1 MRYCSRVTVVSLLW
15 FLVVPRMTQAQ
26 DPFQDVDENT
36 KICQN
41 YLSEADSSY
50 ARGGVDAL
58 TLTAFTLAVEN
69 PTGPYL
75 WCYKN
80 ITKDVQGADIVRL
93 LSPYLPANVTLSQST
108 TDRSP
113 TRFLNKIEEVART
126 AVDSCCGDNNL
137 FNFSLPFN
145 QTRSMVG
152 SMFFDSERDYIG
164 MTEALP
170 SDQGG
175 TPTSYFFCGCSITGI
190 DSSPRNNTYAE
201 MYLAQNTA
209 SPTSG
214 SMYLGQTTACLS
226 IVIVSM
232 MMMFM
237 NP

>member
-1 MRYCSRVTVVSLLW
+1 MRYCSRVAVVSLLW
-15 FLVVPRMTQAQ
+15 FLLVPRVTQAQ
-26 DPFQDVDENT
+26 DPFQDVGENT
-36 KICQN
+36 EICKN

-80 ITKDVQGADIVRL
+80 ITKDVQGTDIVRL

-108 TDRSP
+108 TDKSP
-113 TRFLNKIEEVART
+113 TRFLNKVEEVART
-126 AVDSCCGDNNL
+126 AVENCCGDDNL

-175 TPTSYFFCGCSITGI
+175 APSSYFFCGCSVTGI
-190 DSSPRNNTYAE
+190 ESSPRNNTFAE

-214 SMYLGQTTACLS
+214 SMNLGLITITVT
-226 IVIVSM
+226 ISM
-232 MMMFM
+232 MMIFM